1 MIRLTLLA
9 ASLTLCSCAAD
20 ARHLPV
26 CDGRHLRPANP
37 YGSILTAP
45 AAAAAAAAAA
55 SDMPGGSG
63 GCA

>member
-45 AAAAAAAAAA
+45 AAAAAAPVL